1 MSSTLCNHEF
11 LQAKARSALN
21 RQLTK
26 SLIASSLL
34 AGFVALA
41 FVLGA
46 AVQESRAAGRTAAQ
60 PAGAISIPQPAQSGT
75 LSART
80 LVF

>member
-1 MSSTLCNHEF
+1 MNTRPWNHD
-11 LQAKARSALN
+11 LVQAHARGALN
-21 RQLTK
+21 REVTN

-41 FVLGA
+41 FLVGA
-46 AVQESRAAGRTAAQ
+46 AVQESRAAGRV
-60 PAGAISIPQPAQSGT
+60 AGHPGVAVSNPQPAQSGT

-80 LVF
+80 LLF